1 MEQFNVTGMS
11 CAACSA
17 RVEKAVKSVPGV
29 TGCSVSLLTNSM
41 GVEGTAENAA
51 IIRAVEQAGYGAI
64 PKKAAA
70 AASTSAELDAL
81 ADHETPKLKRRLI
94 ASLGFLLVLMY
105 LSMGHMMWG
114 WHLPRWFDGNHIAMG
129 LVQLLLAGIVMVIN
143 QKFFIS
149 GFKGLVHRS
158 PNMDTL
164 VAMGSMASFVWSTYA
179 LFAMTDAQMHG
190 NEELVMH
197 YMMEFYFESA
207 AMILTLITV
216 GKMLEARSKGKTT
229 DALKSL
235 MKLAPKTAT
244 LLRDGAEVTV
254 PIEQADGGLFVP
266 ERIPQA
272 DMAVAERL
280 AGESYAALAGYLA
293 ALFFGEDIDAG
304 ILQREIG
311 RIYDFQV
318 PLRPVG
324 SRYTLELF
332 HGPTFAFK
340 DFGAGFMGRM
350 VGLLGGADEKL
361 VILTATSGDTG
372 SAVAH
377 GFYNVPG
384 VEVVLLYPEGKIS
397 RLQECQM
404 TALGGNIHP
413 LRVAGTFDDCQR
425 LVKELFAD
433 SSFRAAY
440 RVSSANSINLLRW
453 IPQAFYYFYGYFRW
467 RQASGGENPVVVV
480 PSGNYGNLSAGMLA
494 RRMGLP
500 LGGFVAAS
508 NANDVV
514 PEFLRTG
521 DYRPRPSVRTPANA
535 MDVGA
540 PSNFERMMWLCGGDA
555 DALRG
560 ELQGFRCDDA
570 MIRRTIDGLYRNYG
584 YLSDPHSAVGYAA
597 SVACGR
603 PGFYLS
609 TAHPAKFGEVISP
622 VTGAKVPLP
631 PRLAELVKRPRVS
644 EPMAVDLG
652 ALEEYVAGVW
662 DSRRSPLVF
671 RCR

>member
-1 MEQFNVTGMS
+1 MKYYSTRDK
-11 CAACSA
+11 AHARPCSL
-17 RVEKAVKSVPGV
+17 RE
-29 TGCSVSLLTNSM
+29 
-41 GVEGTAENAA
+41 
-51 IIRAVEQAGYGAI
+51 AVEAG
-64 PKKAAA
+64 
-70 AASTSAELDAL
+70 
-81 ADHETPKLKRRLI
+81 
-94 ASLGFLLVLMY
+94 
-105 LSMGHMMWG
+105 
-114 WHLPRWFDGNHIAMG
+114 
-129 LVQLLLAGIVMVIN
+129 
-143 QKFFIS
+143 
-149 GFKGLVHRS
+149 
-158 PNMDTL
+158 
-164 VAMGSMASFVWSTYA
+164 
-179 LFAMTDAQMHG
+179 
-190 NEELVMH
+190 
-197 YMMEFYFESA
+197 
-207 AMILTLITV
+207 
-216 GKMLEARSKGKTT
+216 
-229 DALKSL
+229 
-235 MKLAPKTAT
+235 LAP
-244 LLRDGAEVTV
+244 
-254 PIEQADGGLFVP
+254 DGGLFVP

-293 ALFFGEDIDAG
+293 ALFFGEDIDRG
-304 ILQREIG
+304 ILQREID

-377 GFYNVPG
+377 GFYGVPG

-433 SSFRAAY
+433 SSFRAAH

-453 IPQAFYYFYGYFRW
+453 IPQAFYYFYGYCQW
-467 RQASGGENPVVVV
+467 RQATGGDRPVVVV
-480 PSGNYGNLSAGMLA
+480 PSGNYGNLAAGMLA

-508 NANDVV
+508 NVNDVV
-514 PEFLRTG
+514 PEFIRTG
-521 DYRPRPSVRTPANA
+521 VYRPRPSVRTPANA

-540 PSNFERMMWLCGGDA
+540 PSNFERMLWLCDGDPEM
-555 DALRG
+555 LRA
-560 ELQGFRCDDA
+560 ELEGFRCDDA
-570 MIRRTIDGLYRNYG
+570 SIRRTIDELYERHG
-584 YLSDPHSAVGYAA
+584 YFSDPHSAVGYAA
-597 SVACGR
+597 SAAVDK

-609 TAHPAKFGEVISP
+609 TAHPAKFGEVIES
-622 VTGAKVPLP
+622 VTGSRVPLP
-631 PRLAELVKRPRVS
+631 ERLERLTRRPQFS
-644 EPMAVDLG
+644 EPLAVDLA
-652 ALEEYVAGVW
+652 ALEEFVANV
-662 DSRRSPLVF
+662 
-671 RCR
+671 

>member
-1 MEQFNVTGMS
+1 
-11 CAACSA
+11 
-17 RVEKAVKSVPGV
+17 
-29 TGCSVSLLTNSM
+29 
-41 GVEGTAENAA
+41 
-51 IIRAVEQAGYGAI
+51 
-64 PKKAAA
+64 
-70 AASTSAELDAL
+70 
-81 ADHETPKLKRRLI
+81 
-94 ASLGFLLVLMY
+94 
-105 LSMGHMMWG
+105 
-114 WHLPRWFDGNHIAMG
+114 
-129 LVQLLLAGIVMVIN
+129 
-143 QKFFIS
+143 
-149 GFKGLVHRS
+149 
-158 PNMDTL
+158 
-164 VAMGSMASFVWSTYA
+164 
-179 LFAMTDAQMHG
+179 
-190 NEELVMH
+190 
-197 YMMEFYFESA
+197 
-207 AMILTLITV
+207 
-216 GKMLEARSKGKTT
+216 
-229 DALKSL
+229 
-235 MKLAPKTAT
+235 MKLYNLKDHNEQVSFAQA
-244 LLRDGAEVTV
+244 VT
-254 PIEQADGGLFVP
+254 QGLGKNQGLFFPHDLP
-266 ERIPQA
+266 EFQLTEIDELLKQDFVTRSTKILSAFIGDEIPQELLE
-272 DMAVAERL
+272 ERVR
-280 AGESYAALAGYLA
+280 AAFAFPA
-293 ALFFGEDIDAG
+293 PVK
-304 ILQREIG
+304 
-311 RIYDFQV
+311 QV
-318 PLRPVG
+318 EPDVG
-324 SRYTLELF
+324 CLELF

-377 GFYNVPG
+377 GFYDVPG

-413 LRVAGTFDDCQR
+413 LRVGGTFDDCQR

-433 SSFRAAY
+433 SSFRAAH

-521 DYRPRPSVRTPANA
+521 DYRPRPSVRTLANA

-560 ELQGFRCDDA
+560 ELLGFRCDDA

-652 ALEEYVAGVW
+652 ALEEYVAGV
-662 DSRRSPLVF
+662 
-671 RCR
+671 

>member
-1 MEQFNVTGMS
+1 MKYYSTRDK
-11 CAACSA
+11 AHARPCSL
-17 RVEKAVKSVPGV
+17 RE
-29 TGCSVSLLTNSM
+29 
-41 GVEGTAENAA
+41 
-51 IIRAVEQAGYGAI
+51 AVEAG
-64 PKKAAA
+64 
-70 AASTSAELDAL
+70 
-81 ADHETPKLKRRLI
+81 
-94 ASLGFLLVLMY
+94 
-105 LSMGHMMWG
+105 
-114 WHLPRWFDGNHIAMG
+114 
-129 LVQLLLAGIVMVIN
+129 
-143 QKFFIS
+143 
-149 GFKGLVHRS
+149 
-158 PNMDTL
+158 
-164 VAMGSMASFVWSTYA
+164 
-179 LFAMTDAQMHG
+179 
-190 NEELVMH
+190 
-197 YMMEFYFESA
+197 
-207 AMILTLITV
+207 
-216 GKMLEARSKGKTT
+216 
-229 DALKSL
+229 
-235 MKLAPKTAT
+235 LAP
-244 LLRDGAEVTV
+244 
-254 PIEQADGGLFVP
+254 DGGLFVP

-324 SRYTLELF
+324 SRYTL
-332 HGPTFAFK
+332 
-340 DFGAGFMGRM
+340 
-350 VGLLGGADEKL
+350 
-361 VILTATSGDTG
+361 
-372 SAVAH
+372 
-377 GFYNVPG
+377 G

-433 SSFRAAY
+433 SSFRAAH

-603 PGFYLS
+603 PGVYLS

-652 ALEEYVAGVW
+652 ALEEYVAGV
-662 DSRRSPLVF
+662 
-671 RCR
+671 

>member
-1 MEQFNVTGMS
+1 MKYYSTRDK
-11 CAACSA
+11 AHARPCSL
-17 RVEKAVKSVPGV
+17 RE
-29 TGCSVSLLTNSM
+29 
-41 GVEGTAENAA
+41 
-51 IIRAVEQAGYGAI
+51 AVEAG
-64 PKKAAA
+64 
-70 AASTSAELDAL
+70 
-81 ADHETPKLKRRLI
+81 
-94 ASLGFLLVLMY
+94 
-105 LSMGHMMWG
+105 
-114 WHLPRWFDGNHIAMG
+114 
-129 LVQLLLAGIVMVIN
+129 
-143 QKFFIS
+143 
-149 GFKGLVHRS
+149 
-158 PNMDTL
+158 
-164 VAMGSMASFVWSTYA
+164 
-179 LFAMTDAQMHG
+179 
-190 NEELVMH
+190 
-197 YMMEFYFESA
+197 
-207 AMILTLITV
+207 
-216 GKMLEARSKGKTT
+216 
-229 DALKSL
+229 
-235 MKLAPKTAT
+235 LAP
-244 LLRDGAEVTV
+244 
-254 PIEQADGGLFVP
+254 DGGLFVP

-377 GFYNVPG
+377 GFYDVPG

-433 SSFRAAY
+433 APFRKRR
-440 RVSSANSINLLRW
+440 RVTSANSINLLRW
-453 IPQAFYYFYGYFRW
+453 IPQAFYYFYGYCQW
-467 RQASGGENPVVVV
+467 RQATGGDRPVVVV
-480 PSGNYGNLSAGMLA
+480 PSGNYGNLAAGMLA

-508 NANDVV
+508 NVNDVV
-514 PEFLRTG
+514 PEFIRTG
-521 DYRPRPSVRTPANA
+521 VYRPRPSVRTPANA

-540 PSNFERMMWLCGGDA
+540 PSNFERMLWLCDGDPEM
-555 DALRG
+555 LRA
-560 ELQGFRCDDA
+560 ELEGFRCDDA
-570 MIRRTIDGLYRNYG
+570 SIRRTIDELYERHG
-584 YLSDPHSAVGYAA
+584 YFSDPHSAVGYAA
-597 SVACGR
+597 SAAVDK

-609 TAHPAKFGEVISP
+609 TAHPAKFGEVIES
-622 VTGAKVPLP
+622 VTGSRVPLP
-631 PRLAELVKRPRVS
+631 ERLERLTRRPQFS
-644 EPMAVDLG
+644 EPLAVDLA
-652 ALEEYVAGVW
+652 ALEEFVANV
-662 DSRRSPLVF
+662 
-671 RCR
+671 

>member
-1 MEQFNVTGMS
+1 MKYYSTRDK
-11 CAACSA
+11 ALARPCSL
-17 RVEKAVKSVPGV
+17 RE
-29 TGCSVSLLTNSM
+29 
-41 GVEGTAENAA
+41 
-51 IIRAVEQAGYGAI
+51 AVEAG
-64 PKKAAA
+64 
-70 AASTSAELDAL
+70 
-81 ADHETPKLKRRLI
+81 
-94 ASLGFLLVLMY
+94 
-105 LSMGHMMWG
+105 
-114 WHLPRWFDGNHIAMG
+114 
-129 LVQLLLAGIVMVIN
+129 
-143 QKFFIS
+143 
-149 GFKGLVHRS
+149 
-158 PNMDTL
+158 
-164 VAMGSMASFVWSTYA
+164 
-179 LFAMTDAQMHG
+179 
-190 NEELVMH
+190 
-197 YMMEFYFESA
+197 
-207 AMILTLITV
+207 
-216 GKMLEARSKGKTT
+216 
-229 DALKSL
+229 
-235 MKLAPKTAT
+235 LAP
-244 LLRDGAEVTV
+244 
-254 PIEQADGGLFVP
+254 DGGLFVP

-293 ALFFGEDIDAG
+293 ALFFGEDIDRG
-304 ILQREIG
+304 ILQREIDL
-311 RIYDFQV
+311 IYDFQV

-377 GFYNVPG
+377 GFYDVPG

-413 LRVAGTFDDCQR
+413 LRVGGTFDDCQR

-433 SSFRAAY
+433 SSFRAAH

-521 DYRPRPSVRTPANA
+521 DYRPRGRWPMRWTS
-535 MDVGA
+535 
-540 PSNFERMMWLCGGDA
+540 ERRATSSG
-555 DALRG
+555 
-560 ELQGFRCDDA
+560 
-570 MIRRTIDGLYRNYG
+570 
-584 YLSDPHSAVGYAA
+584 
-597 SVACGR
+597 
-603 PGFYLS
+603 
-609 TAHPAKFGEVISP
+609 
-622 VTGAKVPLP
+622 
-631 PRLAELVKRPRVS
+631 
-644 EPMAVDLG
+644 
-652 ALEEYVAGVW
+652 
-662 DSRRSPLVF
+662 
-671 RCR
+671 

>member
-1 MEQFNVTGMS
+1 
-11 CAACSA
+11 
-17 RVEKAVKSVPGV
+17 
-29 TGCSVSLLTNSM
+29 
-41 GVEGTAENAA
+41 
-51 IIRAVEQAGYGAI
+51 
-64 PKKAAA
+64 
-70 AASTSAELDAL
+70 
-81 ADHETPKLKRRLI
+81 
-94 ASLGFLLVLMY
+94 
-105 LSMGHMMWG
+105 
-114 WHLPRWFDGNHIAMG
+114 
-129 LVQLLLAGIVMVIN
+129 
-143 QKFFIS
+143 
-149 GFKGLVHRS
+149 
-158 PNMDTL
+158 
-164 VAMGSMASFVWSTYA
+164 
-179 LFAMTDAQMHG
+179 
-190 NEELVMH
+190 
-197 YMMEFYFESA
+197 
-207 AMILTLITV
+207 
-216 GKMLEARSKGKTT
+216 
-229 DALKSL
+229 
-235 MKLAPKTAT
+235 
-244 LLRDGAEVTV
+244 
-254 PIEQADGGLFVP
+254 
-266 ERIPQA
+266 
-272 DMAVAERL
+272 
-280 AGESYAALAGYLA
+280 
-293 ALFFGEDIDAG
+293 
-304 ILQREIG
+304 
-311 RIYDFQV
+311 
-318 PLRPVG
+318 
-324 SRYTLELF
+324 
-332 HGPTFAFK
+332 
-340 DFGAGFMGRM
+340 
-350 VGLLGGADEKL
+350 
-361 VILTATSGDTG
+361 
-372 SAVAH
+372 
-377 GFYNVPG
+377 
-384 VEVVLLYPEGKIS
+384 
-397 RLQECQM
+397 M

-413 LRVAGTFDDCQR
+413 LRVGGTFDDCQR

-433 SSFRAAY
+433 SSFRAAH

-467 RQASGGENPVVVV
+467 RQAAGGENPVVVV

-652 ALEEYVAGVW
+652 ALEEYVAGV
-662 DSRRSPLVF
+662 
-671 RCR
+671 

>member
-1 MEQFNVTGMS
+1 MKYYSTRDK
-11 CAACSA
+11 AHARPCSL
-17 RVEKAVKSVPGV
+17 RE
-29 TGCSVSLLTNSM
+29 
-41 GVEGTAENAA
+41 
-51 IIRAVEQAGYGAI
+51 AVEAG
-64 PKKAAA
+64 
-70 AASTSAELDAL
+70 
-81 ADHETPKLKRRLI
+81 
-94 ASLGFLLVLMY
+94 
-105 LSMGHMMWG
+105 
-114 WHLPRWFDGNHIAMG
+114 
-129 LVQLLLAGIVMVIN
+129 
-143 QKFFIS
+143 
-149 GFKGLVHRS
+149 
-158 PNMDTL
+158 
-164 VAMGSMASFVWSTYA
+164 
-179 LFAMTDAQMHG
+179 
-190 NEELVMH
+190 
-197 YMMEFYFESA
+197 
-207 AMILTLITV
+207 
-216 GKMLEARSKGKTT
+216 
-229 DALKSL
+229 
-235 MKLAPKTAT
+235 LAP
-244 LLRDGAEVTV
+244 
-254 PIEQADGGLFVP
+254 DGGLFVP

-413 LRVAGTFDDCQR
+413 LRVGGTFDDCQR

-433 SSFRAAY
+433 SSFRAAH

-453 IPQAFYYFYGYFRW
+453 IPQAFYYFYGYCQW
-467 RQASGGENPVVVV
+467 RQATGGDRPVVVV
-480 PSGNYGNLSAGMLA
+480 PSGNYGNLAAGMLA

-508 NANDVV
+508 NVNDVV
-514 PEFLRTG
+514 PEFIRTG
-521 DYRPRPSVRTPANA
+521 VYRPRPSVRTPANA

-540 PSNFERMMWLCGGDA
+540 PSNFERMLWLCDGDPEM
-555 DALRG
+555 LRA
-560 ELQGFRCDDA
+560 ELEGFRCDDA
-570 MIRRTIDGLYRNYG
+570 SIRRTIDELYERHG
-584 YLSDPHSAVGYAA
+584 YFSDPHSAVGYAA
-597 SVACGR
+597 SAAVDK

-609 TAHPAKFGEVISP
+609 TAHPAKFGEVIES
-622 VTGAKVPLP
+622 VTGSRVPLP
-631 PRLAELVKRPRVS
+631 ERLERLTRRPQFS
-644 EPMAVDLG
+644 EPLAVDLA
-652 ALEEYVAGVW
+652 ALEEFVANV
-662 DSRRSPLVF
+662 
-671 RCR
+671 